1 MLACLMLT
9 QTCYQNIKMKV
20 FVTGCY
26 GQVGTELMTLAKSHG
41 CEAVG
46 FDHGTL
52 DITNQVA
59 VQKMMAEEQPDA
71 VINAA
76 AYTAVDKAES
86 DVELATAVNASAVG
100 YLAESCAG
108 LKIPFVHISTDYVF
122 DGSKDGAYFESDKVS
137 PLGVYG
143 ETKLAGEKAVTDT
156 CEKYYILR
164 TSWVFS
170 AHGNNF
176 VKTMLRLGADRET
189 LGIVA
194 DQRGK
199 PTSAKEIAKTIYEM
213 LTSKKQAWGIYN
225 IAQPES
231 TTWFG
236 FAESIFTEARKQGI
250 ALKVSTLNAIATKDY
265 PTPAK
270 RPENSELSCQK
281 LENTFALKIRPWAES
296 LSDVVK
302 DLKDV

>member
-1 MLACLMLT
+1 
-9 QTCYQNIKMKV
+9 
-20 FVTGCY
+20 
-26 GQVGTELMTLAKSHG
+26 MTLAKSYG

-46 FDHGTL
+46 FDHDTL
-52 DITNQVA
+52 DITNQTA
-59 VQKMMAEEQPDA
+59 VQKMMLKEQPDA

-76 AYTAVDKAES
+76 AYTAVDKAEG
-86 DVELATAVNASAVG
+86 DADAAMAVNATAVG

-108 LKIPFVHISTDYVF
+108 LNIPFVHISTDYVF
-122 DGSKDGAYFESDKVS
+122 DGSKEEAYIESDAVS

-143 ETKLAGEKAVTDT
+143 ETKLAGEQAVTDI
-156 CEKYYILR
+156 CEKYYVLR

-176 VKTMLRLGADRET
+176 VKTMLRLGAERKE
-189 LGIVA
+189 LGIVS
-194 DQRGK
+194 DQHGK
-199 PTSAKEIAKTIYEM
+199 PTSAKEIAKTIYVM
-213 LTSKKQAWGIYN
+213 LMSKKQAWGIYN
-225 IAQPES
+225 IAQPEA

-236 FAESIFTEARKQGI
+236 FAEFIFTEARKQGI

-270 RPENSELSCQK
+270 RPENSDLSCQK